1 MRFILMELLDDKR
14 PNCKSYEGIH
24 HIPICQL
31 LVWSAS
37 NSKSLTTWPEI
48 SLSWVF
54 TVYLWR
60 WFKVCEGIKLIHS
73 SVLLLISPSS
83 KYCKKKFPICDLLN
97 VDVVV
102 DVFGYCVKKDLE
114 GYIGSRFLFISSTWL
129 KGKSGREK
137 GTIYNRRSRDRH
149 CKMIL
154 PRR

>member
-83 KYCKKKFPICDLLN
+83 KYCKKKLTSQLLT
-97 VDVVV
+97 
-102 DVFGYCVKKDLE
+102 L
-114 GYIGSRFLFISSTWL
+114 FLN
-129 KGKSGREK
+129 K
-137 GTIYNRRSRDRH
+137 RSRLIDLKNG
-149 CKMIL
+149 KMGKCSSWLGLFYPQIDL
-154 PRR
+154 SWLHGI